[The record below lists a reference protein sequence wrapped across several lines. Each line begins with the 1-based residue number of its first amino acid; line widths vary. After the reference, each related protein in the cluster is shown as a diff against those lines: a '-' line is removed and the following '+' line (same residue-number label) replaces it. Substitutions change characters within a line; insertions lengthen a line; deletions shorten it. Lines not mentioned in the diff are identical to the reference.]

1 MNKRSQESLDAYY
14 KEAESWAGDRQQE
27 LRKSRKV
34 AWMVAGGACALAL
47 LEGLALV
54 LLVPLKTVEPYTLLV
69 DRNTGF
75 VQAVRPLDE
84 QRVAADTALTQ
95 SLLVQYVSQRE
106 GFDHDSVQSA
116 YRHVTLWSAENARAD
131 YVAAMQGSNPQS
143 PLARYPR
150 GTVVETRVK
159 SVSPVARNVAMVRF
173 DTILRNPGGQVTP
186 LGAWVSM
193 IRYRFTGEPMTQEN
207 RFANPLGFQVV
218 RYRKDQEA
226 LPAPEPVQPAQPG
239 IAVQPPQGG
248 QPAIVAPGI
257 QRPQAVVPPQQAPR
271 PQQQR
276 PQQPPQ
282 PEVEL

>member
-1 MNKRSQESLDAYY
+1 MNKRSRETLDAYY

-34 AWMVAGGACALAL
+34 AWMVAAGACAVAV
-47 LEGLALV
+47 LEALALV

-84 QRVAADTALTQ
+84 QRVTGDTALTQ
-95 SLLVQYVSQRE
+95 SLLVQYVTQRE
-106 GFDHDSVQSA
+106 GFAEDSVQSS
-116 YRHVTLWSAENARAD
+116 YRHVTLWSAENARAE
-131 YVAAMQGSNPQS
+131 YIAAMQASNPQS
-143 PLARYPR
+143 PLVRYPR
-150 GTVVETRVK
+150 GTVVEARVK
-159 SVSPVARNVAMVRF
+159 SVSPVARNVAMVRY
-173 DTILRNPGGQVTP
+173 DTILRGPNGQATP
-186 LGAWVSM
+186 QGSWVSV
-193 IRYRFTGEPMTQEN
+193 IRYRFSGQPMRQED

-218 RYRKDQEA
+218 RYRRDQEA
-226 LPAPEPVQPAQPG
+226 LPSPEQLQPQSPGLAVPGAQPPG
-239 IAVQPPQGG
+239 TA
-248 QPAIVAPGI
+248 APNI
-257 QRPQAVVPPQQAPR
+257 QCPQAVVPPQQQVAP

>member
-1 MNKRSQESLDAYY
+1 MNKRSRETLDAYY
-14 KEAESWAGDRQQE
+14 KDAESWAGDRQQE

-34 AWMVAGGACALAL
+34 AWMVAAGACGVAV

-95 SLLVQYVSQRE
+95 SLLVQYVTQRE
-106 GFDHDSVQSA
+106 GFDHDSVQSN
-116 YRHVTLWSAENARAD
+116 YRHVTLWSAENARTD
-131 YVAAMQGSNPQS
+131 YIGGMQASNPQS

-150 GTVVETRVK
+150 GTVVEVRVK
-159 SVSPVARNVAMVRF
+159 SVSPVARNVAMVRY
-173 DTILRNPGGQVTP
+173 DTSMRNATGQVTP
-186 LGAWVSM
+186 LGAWVSV
-193 IRYRFTGEPMTQEN
+193 IRYRFTGEPMRQED

-226 LPAPEPVQPAQPG
+226 LPGPEQAPTIQPG
-239 IAVQPPQGG
+239 APVVGIPQQGG
-248 QPAIVAPGI
+248 QAPVTVVVPTI
-257 QRPQAVVPPQQAPR
+257 QRPQAVVPPQQQRR
-271 PQQQR
+271 PQ
-276 PQQPPQ
+276 PAQ
-282 PEVEL
+282 PEPEL

>member
-1 MNKRSQESLDAYY
+1 MNKRSRETLDAYY

-34 AWMVAGGACALAL
+34 AWMVAGGAAALAL

-75 VQAVRPLDE
+75 VQAVRPMDQ
-84 QRVAADTALTQ
+84 QRIAADAALTQ
-95 SLLVQYVSQRE
+95 SLLVQYVTQRE
-106 GFDHDSVQSA
+106 GFDHDAVQSS
-116 YRHVTLWSAENARAD
+116 YRHVTLWSAESARAD
-131 YVAAMQGSNPQS
+131 YVAGMQPSNPQS

-150 GTVVETRVK
+150 GTVVEVRVK
-159 SVSPVARNVAMVRF
+159 SVSPVAQNVAMVRF
-173 DTILRNPGGQVTP
+173 DTSLRTPNGQATP

-193 IRYRFTGEPMTQEN
+193 IRYRFTGEPMRQED

-226 LPAPEPVQPAQPG
+226 LPAPEQVQPAQPG
-239 IAVQPPQGG
+239 LAVPQPGA
-248 QPAIVAPGI
+248 QPAPAAGAPGI
-257 QRPQAVVPPQQAPR
+257 QRPEAVVPPQQA